1 MGLEVELDLYLYL
14 YLYHLCIPIPIPY
27 AYTYMPIL
35 YHSYVLVTR
44 ILIPLMLIPLTPTSI
59 YLSIYLSIYRYNM
72 EGVWDWKLGKFRQ
85 KFSNVRSLVA

>member
-14 YLYHLCIPIPIPY
+14 YLYL
-27 AYTYMPIL
+27 
-35 YHSYVLVTR
+35 
-44 ILIPLMLIPLTPTSI
+44 PLMLIPLTPTSI